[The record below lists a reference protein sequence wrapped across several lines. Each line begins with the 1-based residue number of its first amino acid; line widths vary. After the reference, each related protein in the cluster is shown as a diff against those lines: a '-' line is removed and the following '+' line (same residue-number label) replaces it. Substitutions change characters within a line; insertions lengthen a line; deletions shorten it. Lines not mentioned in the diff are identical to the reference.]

1 MQMIL
6 DGTTG
11 ARWTASSTPTS
22 RPSWATNVSPCRTT
36 STTLPSNRIRRVSR
50 MVMTVPSV
58 AGSGVFCSAGSG
70 ELGAGV
76 LTDEFGV
83 FGCPSRLGEALL
95 GPVEPEVHLAGADR
109 ILVLAILA
117 GRRPAVA
124 LTERAD
130 HHQVVAEP
138 GFGPEPVELR
148 HRLQHP
154 GMVAL
159 AEPLQPLEV
168 GCRGLGG
175 EDVLHARRLVI
186 AQLAQRPER
195 VRERAGGDEHHLAV
209 GLGDRGAG
217 GPAQAQ
223 VVFGVRGL
231 ADTDRD
237 PPLVRQALSEE
248 FPYVGGGVEDR
259 QVVVFDRGDPGAV
272 LLRLGGDQVRQ
283 LRVAEEV

>member
-36 STTLPSNRIRRVSR
+36 STTLPSNRIRRVSWI
-50 MVMTVPSV
+50 VMTVPSV

-76 LTDEFGV
+76 LADEFGV
-83 FGCPSRLGEALL
+83 FGCPSRLGEPLL

-109 ILVLAILA
+109 ILVLAVLA

-159 AEPLQPLEV
+159 AEPRPPPRDRAA
-168 GCRGLGG
+168 CAA
-175 EDVLHARRLVI
+175 ARTCAR
-186 AQLAQRPER
+186 ARPR
-195 VRERAGGDEHHLAV
+195 R
-209 GLGDRGAG
+209 
-217 GPAQAQ
+217 
-223 VVFGVRGL
+223 
-231 ADTDRD
+231 
-237 PPLVRQALSEE
+237 
-248 FPYVGGGVEDR
+248 
-259 QVVVFDRGDPGAV
+259 
-272 LLRLGGDQVRQ
+272 
-283 LRVAEEV
+283 